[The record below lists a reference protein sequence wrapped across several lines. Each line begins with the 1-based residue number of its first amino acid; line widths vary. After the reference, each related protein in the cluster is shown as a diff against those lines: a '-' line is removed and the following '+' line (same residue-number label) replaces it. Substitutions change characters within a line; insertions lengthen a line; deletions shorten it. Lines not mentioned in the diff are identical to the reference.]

1 MSRRFLQSFRMFEEG
16 VRHRVVYSRPIN
28 RFRFFHVEND
38 DRSRDDRD
46 HRRVVRETGIDQDQ
60 CEVFEQDVVSEALT
74 NTCTRH
80 MILTGCYSGTGNYLL
95 CSFEV
100 RRSFVRRRSGRSSIL
115 QFFSE
120 RGQLGRLAAGGQRN
134 SRTCG
139 QRVRGW
145 HRCGLDCVQSSVL

>member
-16 VRHRVVYSRPIN
+16 VRHRVVYSRRIN

-38 DRSRDDRD
+38 DRSRDNRD

-95 CSFEV
+95 CSFEHICAAM
-100 RRSFVRRRSGRSSIL
+100 SSPIGGGGGSSPETDVVIPNCVHASSTTDAHIVMML
-115 QFFSE
+115 Q
-120 RGQLGRLAAGGQRN
+120 
-134 SRTCG
+134 
-139 QRVRGW
+139 
-145 HRCGLDCVQSSVL
+145 